1 MIKEIFLPEKI
12 NSRRI
17 ISQRILGLSIQDNII
32 RASQSYLTST
42 TNILENL
49 SETEILPGAEST
61 YKERAGEASTRIM
74 SKLSKHDKIRI
85 SIPTNIVT
93 FKELKLPFIDRE
105 KIKMV
110 IEYEV
115 EPLLPFPI
123 SEAIIDFIIT
133 RKIPEENSSHVL
145 VAAVRQEDLQKIFDS
160 YIEGGIDPDYIT
172 IDLFSLYGL
181 YLQIPEYK
189 NLTNASAIVEIWDNN
204 TIVAFLLNGEL
215 RLVRNIQKGLNTIA
229 DNIGKDASISAE
241 EIKKSLLSLDIKEL
255 DKQLNK
261 KAEKHLINFL
271 NDIQF
276 TLNSFSL
283 KLNFDNDV
291 SKILFVGSGSKIKGL
306 MEFGSELLQIPCE
319 ILSCNKLFKEK
330 ILKNKLSHE
339 PKEWIDYVI
348 PIGTSLPYA
357 QFEEFNLRKKSF
369 QKTKDPIKQKQVIT
383 SIALAIFIF
392 LGIGTSGF
400 INVRSLN
407 SVASQREN
415 DLITKI
421 KKMFPTGSPSLKKNA
436 LTTLLRDAEQQVSTK
451 EEAWAPFLNEN
462 LQPLEILLDLT
473 KTIDKRL
480 FNVAIE
486 KISIEIEELE
496 PTAEITGI
504 FRSSDPEGKHFED
517 FENFVKFFEQNSKIL
532 IMKEK
537 PDEDLVPPQEG
548 GGVKFTFKLK
558 LKEPQEDNEY

>member
-17 ISQRILGLSIQDNII
+17 ISKRVLGLSIQDNIV

-42 TNILENL
+42 TNTLENL
-49 SETEILPGAEST
+49 SEIEILPGAEST
-61 YKERAGEASTRIM
+61 LKERTGEALTRIM
-74 SKLSKHDKIRI
+74 SKLSKFDKTII

-93 FKELKLPFIDRE
+93 FKELKLPFTDHE

-115 EPLLPFPI
+115 EPMLPFPLA
-123 SEAIIDFIIT
+123 EAIVDFIIT
-133 RKIPEENSSHVL
+133 KKIPEENSSHVL
-145 VAAVRQEDLQKIFDS
+145 VAAVRQEDLQKIFNS
-160 YIEGGIDPDYIT
+160 YNEGGIDPDYIT
-172 IDLFSLYGL
+172 IDLFSIYGL

-189 NLTNASAIVEIWDNN
+189 NLPNASAIVEIWDNN
-204 TIVAFLLNGEL
+204 TIVAFMLNGEL
-215 RLVRNIQKGLNTIA
+215 RLVRNIQKGINTIA
-229 DNIGKDASISAE
+229 EHISKDSSIPIE
-241 EIKKSLLSLDIKEL
+241 EIKKSLMSLDIKSL

-283 KLNFDNDV
+283 KLNFDENV

-306 MEFGSELLQIPCE
+306 MEYGSELLQIPCE

-330 ILKNKLSHE
+330 VLKNKLSHE
-339 PKEWIDYVI
+339 PKEWIDYSI
-348 PIGTSLPYA
+348 SIGTSLPYD
-357 QFEEFNLRKKSF
+357 QFEEFSLRKKSF
-369 QKTKDPIKQKQVIT
+369 QKTKDLTKQKQVLT
-383 SIALAIFIF
+383 SIALAISIF
-392 LGIGTSGF
+392 LGIGINGF
-400 INVRSLN
+400 INVRNLN
-407 SVASQREN
+407 SVANQREK

-421 KKMFPTGSPSLKKNA
+421 KRIFPTGSPSLKKNA
-436 LTTLLRDAEQQVSTK
+436 LVPLLRDAEQQVSTK
-451 EEAWAPFLNEN
+451 EDAWQPFITEN
-462 LQPLEILLDLT
+462 LQPLEMLLDLT

-480 FNVAIE
+480 FNVTIDRV
-486 KISIEIEELE
+486 SIEIEELE

-517 FENFVKFFEQNSKIL
+517 FTNFVKIFEQNSKIL
-532 IMKEK
+532 TLKEK
-537 PDEDLVPPQEG
+537 PDEDLVSPEQG

-558 LKEPQEDNEY
+558 LKESQEENEY